1 MKFKYVFEA
10 PDDFEKGCCAN
21 CPLSIIDW
29 DNDQDLFC
37 ALHCNYE
44 ECPLEKVKENRKD
57 AEKMNSDKT
66 YELVKTLRKYVT
78 ELAKLNHKDSN
89 KIDALYW
96 KYCLSD
102 IAEGLIVIET
112 YIKNGKCE

>member
-1 MKFKYVFEA
+1 MKYKYVFEA

-29 DNDQDLFC
+29 DNDQDVFC
-37 ALHCNYE
+37 ALHYNYE
-44 ECPLEKVKENRKD
+44 ECPLEKVNDSIKEV
-57 AEKMNSDKT
+57 EKTNSDKT
-66 YELVKTLRKYVT
+66 YELVNTLRKYVT
-78 ELAKLNHKDSN
+78 ELAKLHHKDSN

-96 KYCLSD
+96 QYCLSD

>member
-1 MKFKYVFEA
+1 MKYKYVFDA
-10 PDDFEKGCCAN
+10 PNDFEAGCCAN

-29 DNDQDLFC
+29 ANDQDLLC
-37 ALHCNYE
+37 ALNCHYE
-44 ECPLEKVKENRKD
+44 ECPLEKVNESIKD
-57 AEKMNSDKT
+57 VEKMSCDKT
-66 YELVKTLRKYVT
+66 YELVNTLRKYVT

-96 KYCLSD
+96 KCCLSD

-112 YIKNGKCE
+112 YIKNEKGE